1 LNLRQQRYLYLTVFT
16 SGLVT
21 LGIELSASRL
31 LGTAFGTSN
40 VVWAS
45 IIGLILLYLTAG
57 YFLGGYLADRSPY
70 PATFYR
76 VIAWGAFTAGLV
88 PVAGRPLIHLAARIA
103 QNSGAAVLIGSLGT
117 MLILFIVPVTLLG
130 TASPFAVRLSIRD
143 TASAG
148 HVSGRLYAVSTI
160 GSIVGTFLPVLV
172 LLPALGTTL
181 TFLVLAGG
189 LLVVALIGMG
199 LNGGRQALSLI
210 WMPFALLTVG
220 LLSFWLSR
228 Y

>member
-1 LNLRQQRYLYLTVFT
+1 LNPWQQRYLYLTVFT

-21 LGIELSASRL
+21 LGLELSASRL

-57 YFLGGYLADRSPY
+57 YFLGGYLADHSPY

-76 VIAWGAFTAGLV
+76 VIAWGAFTAGFI
-88 PVAGRPLIHLAARIA
+88 PIAGRPLIHLAARA
-103 QNSGAAVLIGSLGT
+103 VQNSGAAVLLGSLGV
-117 MLILFIVPVTLLG
+117 MLILFIVPTTLLG
-130 TASPFAVRLSIRD
+130 TASPFSARLAIHD

-160 GSIVGTFLPVLV
+160 GSIAGTFLPVLL
-172 LLPALGTTL
+172 LLPTLGTTL
-181 TFLVLAGG
+181 TFLVLSGA
-189 LLVVALIGMG
+189 LLIVALIGMA
-199 LNGGRQALSLI
+199 LNGRRQALRLI
-210 WMPFALLTVG
+210 WMPLVLLAVG
-220 LLSFWLSR
+220 LLDRWLVF
-228 Y
+228 